1 MGWGGC
7 SPPLLQGVFLNIAS
21 IFGHKPQ
28 SRDNLVARRRDIS
41 PWLWLIPAFVIV
53 GVYLIYPVVD
63 TFRVS
68 LYNANSSNFVGLQ
81 NYQFIFTDRTMQ
93 DTLLNNLLWIVLFTV
108 LVLALGLLFAVLA
121 GRVRYE
127 AVAKSVI
134 FIPMAISFVAAAVIW
149 RFVYAY
155 QPPTFTQFGLLN
167 AIVTAVGSSPIPWL
181 TAQNIINTGVTLPAP
196 FHTNNFAV
204 IIVAVWMWTGFAMVV
219 LSAGL
224 KGISKEVLEAA
235 RVDGANEFQIFRR
248 ITLPLI
254 SPTIALVA
262 TTMVIQALKIF
273 DIVWVM
279 TAGNYGTDVI
289 ATQMYKQL
297 FNYQN
302 FGRAGALAV
311 ILFLAILPV
320 IFISINRFRAQ
331 EETR

>member
-1 MGWGGC
+1 LKNQG
-7 SPPLLQGVFLNIAS
+7 LLGRLFTRHAPS
-21 IFGHKPQ
+21 AG
-28 SRDNLVARRRDIS
+28 RRRDFS
-41 PWLWLIPAFVIV
+41 PWFWLLPSFLLAGFF
-53 GVYLIYPVVD
+53 LIYPVVD
-63 TFRVS
+63 TFRLS
-68 LYNANSSNFVGLQ
+68 LYNANSSRFVGID
-81 NYQFIFTDRTMQ
+81 NYRTIFTNSSMQ
-93 DTLLNNLLWIVLFTV
+93 DVLLNNLLWIILFTV
-108 LVLALGLLFAVLA
+108 LVLALGLLFAALA

-127 AVAKSVI
+127 SAAKSVI

-155 QPPTFTQFGLLN
+155 RPPGFTQYGLLN
-167 AIVTAVGSSPIPWL
+167 GAASLVDLPPVAWL
-181 TAQNIINTGVTLPAP
+181 TAQQVAYTTVTLPSP
-196 FHTNNFAV
+196 FHTNNLAIIAV
-204 IIVAVWMWTGFAMVV
+204 GVWMWTGFAMVV

-248 ITLPLI
+248 VTLPLL
-254 SPTIALVA
+254 SPTLALVA

-289 ATQMYKQL
+289 ATAMYKQL

-302 FGRAGALAV
+302 FGVAGALAV
-311 ILFLAILPV
+311 VLFLAILPI
-320 IFISINRFRAQ
+320 IFISIGRFRAQ

>member
-1 MGWGGC
+1 VNN
-7 SPPLLQGVFLNIAS
+7 QGFLGQVPEKQATPIA
-21 IFGHKPQ
+21 H
-28 SRDNLVARRRDIS
+28 RRDIS
-41 PWLWLIPAFVIV
+41 PWLWLLPAFIIV
-53 GVYLIYPVVD
+53 AVYLIYPVID
-63 TFRVS
+63 TLRVS
-68 LYNANSSNFVGLQ
+68 FFNANSSKFVGTA
-81 NYQFIFTDRTMQ
+81 NYQYIFTNPTMQ
-93 DTLLNNLLWIVLFTV
+93 DTLLNNLLWIVLFTGLV
-108 LVLALGLLFAVLA
+108 LVLGLLFAVLA

-127 AVAKSVI
+127 AIAKSII

-155 QPPTFTQFGLLN
+155 QPPGFTQFGLLN
-167 AIVTAVGSSPIPWL
+167 AIITGSGGQPAAWL
-181 TAQNIINTGVTLPAP
+181 TAQNIVYTTTTLPTP
-196 FHTNNFAV
+196 FHTNNFAI
-204 IIVAVWMWTGFAMVV
+204 IIVGVWMWTGFAMVV

-224 KGISKEVLEAA
+224 KGISKEVIEAA

-279 TAGNYGTDVI
+279 TAGNSGTDVI

-297 FNYQN
+297 FNYQD
-302 FGRAGALAV
+302 FGKAGALAV

-320 IFISINRFRAQ
+320 IFISIGRFRAQ